1 VSFLAYFHQKVWLL
15 SAPQFMSNAFYFNLI
30 LFFLVAIIALE
41 VLAKKLRWPPAVAQ
55 LIGGALIAFIP
66 GLPAFEIDPAL
77 VLVVFLPPLLMAG
90 AAMGRLFCLRGDC
103 VATGCHCRQGGIA
116 AGGIAAQIAGVA
128 GGREPAQ

>member
-1 VSFLAYFHQKVWLL
+1 
-15 SAPQFMSNAFYFNLI
+15 MSNAFYFNLI

-90 AAMGRLFCLRGDC
+90 AYFT
-103 VATGCHCRQGGIA
+103 VWHEFSATWWGFA
-116 AGGIAAQIAGVA
+116 AGDRRGAIYHPGGWAGTA
-128 GGREPAQ
+128 